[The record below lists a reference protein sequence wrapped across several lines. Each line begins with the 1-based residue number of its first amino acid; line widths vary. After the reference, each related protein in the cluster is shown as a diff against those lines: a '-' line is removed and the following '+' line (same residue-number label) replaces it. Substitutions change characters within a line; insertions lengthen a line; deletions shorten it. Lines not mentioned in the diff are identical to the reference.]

1 MSSNTNFTCRETYY
15 SYGSYLRSRG
25 YDKEICNLVA
35 AIEAGQIVI
44 GPITPGSC
52 SNNNINP
59 TTINNSV
66 TINGCPSGHNSTTGI
81 LKVTGGNIGPANV
94 DTSGTITS
102 FLTGSTNY
110 GIQSSTGIRN
120 LGPIYSSTDC
130 NHSNY
135 FGAANHIFTGGSS
148 GDCSANVIIRGNLL
162 VDGSTV
168 QLGAFF
174 AETFTLV
181 TLPGNTA
188 LGTLNLFR
196 SPQANGNTMTVY
208 NDTSDNIL
216 GSNGWEKSLSF
227 AIDGNILSTNDIG
240 STIPRIAGMSNQQG
254 HVRSCLLYT
263 SDAADE

>member
-35 AIEAGQIVI
+35 AIEAGQIKI
-44 GPITPGSC
+44 GPITPGNC
-52 SNNNINP
+52 SSAP

-66 TINGCPSGHNSTTGI
+66 TINGCPSGKNSTTGI
-81 LKVTGGNIGPANV
+81 LKVTGGNTGPTNV
-94 DTSGTITS
+94 DPSGTITT
-102 FLTGSTNY
+102 FLSGSTNY
-110 GIQSSTGIRN
+110 GIQSNTGIRN

-135 FGAANHIFTGGSS
+135 FGAANHIFAGGTS
-148 GDCSANVIIRGNLL
+148 GDCSTNVIVRGNLL
-162 VDGSTV
+162 VDGSFV
-168 QLGAFF
+168 ELGGFF
-174 AETFTLV
+174 GETLTLV
-181 TLPGNTA
+181 TLPANTA

-216 GSNGWEKSLSF
+216 TGGWANWF
-227 AIDGNILSTNDIG
+227 NFF
-240 STIPRIAGMSNQQG
+240 
-254 HVRSCLLYT
+254 Y
-263 SDAADE
+263 